1 MSLSSKRLQRRIAA
15 DTAQLKARLS
25 GQPPWDVIGMVDDL
39 PVADDDPAALRL
51 TSKAPEPAHEKGP
64 RQGASHCNPH
74 HAQQPTD
81 GFGAP
86 PRHESRR

>member
-1 MSLSSKRLQRRIAA
+1 MSLAAKRMQRRIAA

-39 PVADDDPAALRL
+39 QVADDDPAALRL

-64 RQGASHCNPH
+64 RQGANHCNPH
-74 HAQQPTD
+74 PAPQPPDGVGALTRRQQ
-81 GFGAP
+81 G
-86 PRHESRR
+86 